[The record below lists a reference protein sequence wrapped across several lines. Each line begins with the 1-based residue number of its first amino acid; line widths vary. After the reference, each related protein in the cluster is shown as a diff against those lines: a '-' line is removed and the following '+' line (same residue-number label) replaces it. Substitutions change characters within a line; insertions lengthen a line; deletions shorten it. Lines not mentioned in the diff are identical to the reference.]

1 MDSRPPGSS
10 VHEIFQARI
19 LEWVAI
25 PFSRGSSQPR
35 DQIQVSHIAGGF
47 FTSWTTREAHLTY
60 YICSIPFRIFQ
71 MDRFLSLSFHC
82 YISNTKNN
90 SQHPV
95 NAVEGN
101 REEGRRKRRRDG
113 RKEHRAVR
121 IEIVKA
127 HVPLSKWKQQLAP
140 SWHLNHGWHEPTPL
154 LPKCIHVCA
163 QSLSYVWLFATP
175 WTIACQTPLSMGFS
189 RQEYWSG
196 LPFPFPGNH
205 YHRLKPSFLHWQVDS
220 LPLSHLGSP
229 GKLWTK

>member
-1 MDSRPPGSS
+1 MEFFRQEYWNGCHFLLQGIHPT
-10 VHEIFQARI
+10 
-19 LEWVAI
+19 
-25 PFSRGSSQPR
+25 RGSNPYLLHW
-35 DQIQVSHIAGGF
+35 QVDSLPLSH
-47 FTSWTTREAHLTY
+47 WEAHLTY

-140 SWHLNHGWHEPTPL
+140 S
-154 LPKCIHVCA
+154 
-163 QSLSYVWLFATP
+163 
-175 WTIACQTPLSMGFS
+175 
-189 RQEYWSG
+189 
-196 LPFPFPGNH
+196 
-205 YHRLKPSFLHWQVDS
+205 
-220 LPLSHLGSP
+220 
-229 GKLWTK
+229 